1 MSEDYEWEEWG
12 LYYPGGDKKILM
24 IHGFLSSPM
33 NLDYLAKRLNEDDYT
48 VLSVRLPGHDKRPED
63 LSRIYWQDWL
73 EYVELAYD
81 ELGTSLV
88 VGESIGGNLALILA
102 AEREVPG
109 VVLLGTPYRLRDR
122 RMRYIPILRDK
133 WWETTFDVKDENAVA
148 YVYDIFPVESILQAK
163 ALVERSREVLPQVK
177 SPVLIIHSLADETI
191 PFENAFKIARELGS
205 DSIEIFKVRR
215 SGHLLAIDFDRDL
228 IYEKIAEFAKRVL

>member
-1 MSEDYEWEEWG
+1 
-12 LYYPGGDKKILM
+12 
-24 IHGFLSSPM
+24 
-33 NLDYLAKRLNEDDYT
+33 
-48 VLSVRLPGHDKRPED
+48 
-63 LSRIYWQDWL
+63 
-73 EYVELAYD
+73 
-81 ELGTSLV
+81 
-88 VGESIGGNLALILA
+88 
-102 AEREVPG
+102 
-109 VVLLGTPYRLRDR
+109 
-122 RMRYIPILRDK
+122 MRYIPILRDK